1 MGPALPA
8 LLLLLAPQAADLT
21 PATLDGWKQYIASIE
36 PKIIARN
43 QGGANFLWTDETPK
57 RTEEVLAGN
66 IVVEQTKT
74 PEIKDGMIQHWTG
87 SVFIPNVTLNRV
99 IAVDQDYAR
108 HKVLYKPDVVDSRI
122 LSRNGDNF
130 HIFLRLRKH
139 KVVTAIL
146 DTEHDVEY
154 RRLAPNREYSRSV
167 STSIR
172 EVRDA
177 GESDEKV
184 LPMGE
189 GFGFMWAL
197 NSYWR
202 LQERNGGVIAE
213 CDAVSLSRDVPF
225 GTGAMLGP
233 IIRSLGEESLK
244 NTLESKRRAVAAGK

>member
-1 MGPALPA
+1 LPPALPA
-8 LLLLLAPQAADLT
+8 LLLLLTPQAAELT
-21 PATLDGWKQYIASIE
+21 SPTINGWKQYIASVE
-36 PKIIARN
+36 PKIDARN
-43 QGGANFLWTDETPK
+43 QNASTFLWVDEKPK
-57 RTEEVLAGN
+57 RAEEVLAGKV
-66 IVVEQTKT
+66 VVEQTKA

-87 SVFIPNVTLNRV
+87 AVFIPNVKLDKV
-99 IAVDQDYAR
+99 IAVDQDYPR
-108 HKVLYKPDVVDSRI
+108 HKVLYSPDVVDSRI

-139 KVVTAIL
+139 KVITAIL
-146 DTEHDVEY
+146 DTEHDVQY

-177 GESDEKV
+177 GEPDEKL
-184 LPMGE
+184 LPTGE

-202 LQERNGGVIAE
+202 LEERNGGVIAE
-213 CDAVSLSRDVPF
+213 CDAISLSRDVPF

-244 NTLESKRRAVAAGK
+244 TTLESKRRAVASSK